1 MKRKEQHIYSL
12 TNLESGNTLYFP
24 TLVSISKHFGKSRS
38 WAYAVLVN
46 NGGYW
51 KNYLIRKEEM
61 KHDND

>member
-12 TNLESGNTLYFP
+12 TDLVSGDCLYFP
-24 TLVSISKHFGKSRS
+24 SLTAISKHFDKSRS

-46 NGGYW
+46 NDGYW

-61 KHDND
+61 NHGND